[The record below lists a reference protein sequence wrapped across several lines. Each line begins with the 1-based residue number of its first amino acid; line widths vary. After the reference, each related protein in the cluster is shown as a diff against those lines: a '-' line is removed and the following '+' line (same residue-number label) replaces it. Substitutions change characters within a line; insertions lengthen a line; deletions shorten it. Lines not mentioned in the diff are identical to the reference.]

1 VTANTAC
8 NSSLRIASISPL
20 TVSIAVVIAPIA
32 VKDVTDVRAS
42 ADEVAAVAAN
52 AVWAVG
58 YYSSG
63 LPYTTLTLH
72 WNGSA

>member
-1 VTANTAC
+1 
-8 NSSLRIASISPL
+8 
-20 TVSIAVVIAPIA
+20 
-32 VKDVTDVRAS
+32 
-42 ADEVAAVAAN
+42 VAAN
-52 AVWAVG
+52 AVWTVG